1 MSTNKINRLTDELL
15 VGYIE
20 GNLSKED
27 AKRVELLIKSSD
39 ENFARF
45 SALYSSYREF
55 QDLELEVTP
64 DTLIQ
69 KVQTELGITN
79 KKAASHKRNVIKDFI
94 NNVQDILKP
103 RVAVYALISTALVIV
118 TIFTIYFQSDDETE
132 LQPKID
138 TEFFNKIMYRDM
150 RPATH
155 TNIKGIE
162 VRLEEEVLT
171 ITQPFRFDREIIIF
185 SEERELILSE
195 KFREMDHKILL
206 PETLKGDS
214 IHVVITSLDT
224 VVYRT
229 ILNLR

>member
-27 AKRVELLIKSSD
+27 AKRVVLLIKSSD

-45 SALYSSYREF
+45 SALYTSYREF

-69 KVQTELGITN
+69 KVQAELGITN
-79 KKAASHKRNVIKDFI
+79 KKAASHKANVIKDFI
-94 NNVQDILKP
+94 NNVQEILKP

-138 TEFFNKIMYRDM
+138 TEFFNKIMYPDM

-155 TNIKGIE
+155 SNIKGIE
-162 VRLEEEVLT
+162 VRLEEDVLT
-171 ITQPFRFDREIIIF
+171 ITQPFRFDREIIIY

-214 IHVVITSLDT
+214 IHIVITSLDT

>member
-45 SALYSSYREF
+45 SALYTSYREF

-69 KVQTELGITN
+69 KVQAELGITN
-79 KKAASHKRNVIKDFI
+79 KKAASHKANVIKDFI
-94 NNVQDILKP
+94 NNVQEILKP
-103 RVAVYALISTALVIV
+103 RVAVYALISAALVIV

-132 LQPKID
+132 LQPKRD
-138 TEFFNKIMYRDM
+138 TEFFNKIMYPDM

-155 TNIKGIE
+155 SNIKGIE
-162 VRLEEEVLT
+162 VRLEEDVLT
-171 ITQPFRFDREIIIF
+171 ITQPFRFDREIIIY

-214 IHVVITSLDT
+214 IHIVITSLDT
-224 VVYRT
+224 VVYKT
-229 ILNLR
+229 IFHYQ

>member
-45 SALYSSYREF
+45 SALYTSYREF

-64 DTLIQ
+64 DILIQ
-69 KVQTELGITN
+69 KVQAELGITN
-79 KKAASHKRNVIKDFI
+79 KKAASHKANVIKDFI
-94 NNVQDILKP
+94 NNVQEILKP

-132 LQPKID
+132 LQPKRD
-138 TEFFNKIMYRDM
+138 TEFFNKIMYPDM

-155 TNIKGIE
+155 SNIKGIE
-162 VRLEEEVLT
+162 VRLEEDVLT
-171 ITQPFRFDREIIIF
+171 ITQPFRFDREIIIY

-214 IHVVITSLDT
+214 IHIVITSLDT
-224 VVYRT
+224 VVYKT
-229 ILNLR
+229 IFHYQ

>member
-1 MSTNKINRLTDELL
+1 MSTHKINKLTDELIL
-15 VGYIE
+15 AFIE

-27 AKRVELLIKSSD
+27 AKKVELLIKSSD

-45 SALYSSYREF
+45 STIYSGYREF

-69 KVQTELGITN
+69 KVEKELGLSN
-79 KKAASHKRNVIKDFI
+79 EKAVIKKESVFGDFI
-94 NNVQDILKP
+94 NNVQEILKP
-103 RVAVYALISTALVIV
+103 RVAVYALISSALVIV
-118 TIFTIYFQSDDETE
+118 TIITINFQSDDETE

-138 TEFFNKIMYRDM
+138 TEFFNKIMHPDM
-150 RPATH
+150 KPATH

-162 VRLEEEVLT
+162 IRLEEEVLT

-206 PETLKGDS
+206 SETLKGDS

-224 VVYRT
+224 VVYKT

>member
-27 AKRVELLIKSSD
+27 AKRVELLIKSRD
-39 ENFARF
+39 DNFARF

-69 KVQTELGITN
+69 KVQAELGITN
-79 KKAASHKRNVIKDFI
+79 KKAASHKGNVIKDFI
-94 NNVQDILKP
+94 NIVQEILKP

-138 TEFFNKIMYRDM
+138 TEFFNKIMYPDM

-155 TNIKGIE
+155 SNIKGIE
-162 VRLEEEVLT
+162 VRLEEDVLT

-206 PETLKGDS
+206 SETLKGDS

-224 VVYRT
+224 VVYKT
-229 ILNLR
+229 IFHYQ

>member
-45 SALYSSYREF
+45 STIYSSYREF
-55 QDLELEVTP
+55 QHLELEVTP
-64 DTLIQ
+64 DALI
-69 KVQTELGITN
+69 KTVKKELGLSN
-79 KKAASHKRNVIKDFI
+79 EKAVLKKESVFGVFI
-94 NNVQDILKP
+94 NNVQEILKP
-103 RVAVYALISTALVIV
+103 PVAVYALISTALVIV

-138 TEFFNKIMYRDM
+138 TEFFNKIMYPDM
-150 RPATH
+150 RPTTH

-195 KFREMDHKILL
+195 KFREMDHNILL

-214 IHVVITSLDT
+214 IHIVITSLDT
-224 VVYRT
+224 VVYKT
-229 ILNLR
+229 IFHYQ

>member
-45 SALYSSYREF
+45 SALYTSYREF

-69 KVQTELGITN
+69 KVQAELGITN
-79 KKAASHKRNVIKDFI
+79 KKAASHKANVIKDFI
-94 NNVQDILKP
+94 NNVQEILKP

-138 TEFFNKIMYRDM
+138 TEFFNKIMYPDM

-155 TNIKGIE
+155 SNIKGIE
-162 VRLEEEVLT
+162 VRLEEDVLT
-171 ITQPFRFDREIIIF
+171 ITQPFRFDREIIIY

-214 IHVVITSLDT
+214 IHIVITSLDT
-224 VVYRT
+224 VVYKT
-229 ILNLR
+229 IFHYQ

>member
-1 MSTNKINRLTDELL
+1 MSKDKIYIFDTTLRDGAQTQGVDFSIDDKQKIALALDNLGVD
-15 VGYIE
+15 YIE
-20 GNLSKED
+20 GGWPGANP
-27 AKRVELLIKSSD
+27 
-39 ENFARF
+39 
-45 SALYSSYREF
+45 
-55 QDLELEVTP
+55 T
-64 DTLIQ
+64 
-69 KVQTELGITN
+69 
-79 KKAASHKRNVIKDFI
+79 
-94 NNVQDILKP
+94 
-103 RVAVYALISTALVIV
+103 
-118 TIFTIYFQSDDETE
+118 
-132 LQPKID
+132 D

-214 IHVVITSLDT
+214 IHIVITSLDT
-224 VVYRT
+224 VVYK
-229 ILNLR
+229 IIFHYQ

>member
-45 SALYSSYREF
+45 SALYTSYREF

-69 KVQTELGITN
+69 KVQAELGITN
-79 KKAASHKRNVIKDFI
+79 KKAASHKANVIKDFI
-94 NNVQDILKP
+94 NNVQEILKP

-132 LQPKID
+132 LQPKRD
-138 TEFFNKIMYRDM
+138 TEFFNKIMYPDM

-155 TNIKGIE
+155 SNIKGIE
-162 VRLEEEVLT
+162 VRLEEDVLT
-171 ITQPFRFDREIIIF
+171 ITQPFRFDREIIIY

-214 IHVVITSLDT
+214 IHIVITSLDT
-224 VVYRT
+224 VVYKT
-229 ILNLR
+229 IFHYQ